1 MRLLKRMTTRLINE
15 ILWSDLMIELRRD
28 PVIKG
33 NHLEINRR
41 IAKLQGRETS
51 NA

>member
-1 MRLLKRMTTRLINE
+1 MFDRLINE
-15 ILWSDLMIELRRD
+15 ILWSDWVIELRRD

-41 IAKLQGRETS
+41 IAKLQGREVS
-51 NA
+51 NV